1 MNIKK
6 VKLIRGVIDTK
17 FKPDI
22 ITESKIE
29 KVAEVI
35 RKFTEGD

>member
-6 VKLIRGVIDTK
+6 VKLIRRVIDTK
-17 FKPDI
+17 FKSDI

-29 KVAEVI
+29 EVAELI
-35 RKFTEGD
+35 RKFTERD